1 MMHDVAMALAHRY
14 VAILR
19 DRFGDQLL
27 GVALFGSVARGEAN
41 FPGSDIDLL
50 IILEGVQGLSFG
62 KRIDLLQS
70 EENKLEGTR
79 EYRAFLQAFT
89 WPPSFQEHVLT
100 LDELARHSPLL
111 LDLTTDAIILYDT
124 GVVSIELERLKKR
137 LDELGAKK
145 IRTGTTW
152 FWILK
157 PDLKLGEVLEL

>member
-1 MMHDVAMALAHRY
+1 MHDVAMALVHRY
-14 VAILR
+14 AAILK

-27 GVALFGSVARGEAN
+27 GIALFGSLARGEAN

-50 IILEGVQGLSFG
+50 IILEGVQSLSFG
-62 KRIDLLQS
+62 KRIDLLLA
-70 EENKLEGTR
+70 EEDKLEETS
-79 EYRAFLQAFT
+79 EYRAFLQAFS

-100 LDELARHSPLL
+100 PAELARHPPLL

-124 GVVSIELERLKKR
+124 GVISQELERLQKR
-137 LDELGAKK
+137 LEELGAKK
-145 IRTGTTW
+145 IRTGSTW